1 MIESF
6 GGILNF
12 VIFLVLTFGW
22 AMYAFQMSLG
32 IDAFYGKFNI
42 SRTATIIGGFTGSF
56 AAAAVVMHLILL
68 FNGLEG
74 AWYLFTYFIVQ
85 AAIAAFLSW
94 RTVSAKIAVDEGV
107 IYTAEPI
114 VAPLVFGTG
123 YCFLLFRMQ
132 DILYMS

>member
-12 VIFLVLTFGW
+12 VVFIALTLGW

-42 SRTATIIGGFTGSF
+42 SRTATIIGGFVGSF
-56 AAAAVVMHLILL
+56 AAAAVIMHLILL

-74 AWYLFTYFIVQ
+74 AWYLFAYFIVQ
-85 AAIAAFLSW
+85 AAIASFLSW
-94 RTVSAKIAVDEGV
+94 RTVSAKVAADEGV

-114 VAPLVFGTG
+114 VAPLVFGAG
-123 YCFLLFRMQ
+123 YCFLLYRMQ

>member
-6 GGILNF
+6 GGILN
-12 VIFLVLTFGW
+12 LVVFIALTLGW
-22 AMYAFQMSLG
+22 AMYAFQMSFG

-42 SRTATIIGGFTGSF
+42 SRTATIIGGFVGSF
-56 AAAAVVMHLILL
+56 AAAAVIMHLILL

-94 RTVSAKIAVDEGV
+94 RTTSAKVAVDEGV
-107 IYTAEPI
+107 VYTAEAV
-114 VAPLVFGTG
+114 VAPLVFGAG
-123 YCFLLFRMQ
+123 HCFLLYRMQ
-132 DILYMS
+132 DILYLS

>member
-6 GGILNF
+6 GGILN
-12 VIFLVLTFGW
+12 LVVFIALTLGW
-22 AMYAFQMSLG
+22 AMYAFQMSFG

-42 SRTATIIGGFTGSF
+42 SRTATIIGGFVGSF
-56 AAAAVVMHLILL
+56 AAAAVIMHLILL

-94 RTVSAKIAVDEGV
+94 RTTSAKVAVDEGV
-107 IYTAEPI
+107 VYTAE
-114 VAPLVFGTG
+114 AGSCHPLVFGAG
-123 YCFLLFRMQ
+123 YLFL
-132 DILYMS
+132 II